1 MSEQAKFFKALGDET
16 RLTIVMC
23 LLNQDHCA
31 CDFTEATNREQS
43 TISRH
48 LKVLLE
54 ADVVKFKR
62 EGKNLIYSIKDEE
75 TREKIENFGI
85 KAIVDCCESCT
96 VVIREKKVKK

>member
-23 LLNQDHCA
+23 LLNKDHCA
-31 CDFTEATNREQS
+31 CDFTGVTEREQS

-54 ADVVKFKR
+54 AGVVKFQRK
-62 EGKNLIYSIKDEE
+62 GKNLIYSIKDEE
-75 TREKIENFGI
+75 IRKKIETFGI
-85 KAIVDCCESCT
+85 KAITNCCESCT
-96 VVIREKKVKK
+96 VKVKE